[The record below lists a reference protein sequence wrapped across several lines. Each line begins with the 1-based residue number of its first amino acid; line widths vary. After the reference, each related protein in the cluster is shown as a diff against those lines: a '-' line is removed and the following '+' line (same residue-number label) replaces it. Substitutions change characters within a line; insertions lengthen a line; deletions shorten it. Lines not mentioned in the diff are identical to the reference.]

1 MLQSQSLIVC
11 SQSTSQSSC
20 DSLKCFTYS
29 EARRI
34 LTDLSRI
41 PHLNNIIVSQD
52 SMISNYVKLDSV
64 RVDKIDLQATEINK
78 QDRQIIKLK
87 KRSKFFLIF
96 AGLLGLS
103 TQLIF

>member
-29 EARRI
+29 EARKI

-41 PHLNNIIVSQD
+41 PHLQSIIDRQDTIIYNNEVEIELH
-52 SMISNYVKLDSV
+52 IS
-64 RVDKIDLQATEINK
+64 KIDLQQSIMDLQSK
-78 QDRQIIKLK
+78 QLVKQK
-87 KRSKFFLIF
+87 KRSKIFIIF